1 MSMEKL
7 FHLPDGTPCNAAET
21 VCRML
26 GAAPGVSGTCGEGG
40 LLCRALQAALALT
53 PEPERAELLR
63 REFVQLTGAA
73 ECVSLCGSHCAGY
86 AELAAQLVRKY
97 RSTPPVGVRRRV
109 LLLGDSI
116 RRNYESV
123 VRREL
128 ADLCDVAAPEEN
140 CRFAKFAL
148 NELSR
153 WFEACGEPEVIHW
166 NIGLWDSAVV
176 CEEDGMFTSPEEYL
190 FYMSRILRELR
201 KHTPKII
208 FATTTPVLPGSLNQ
222 HLEYIDR
229 LNGVIVPYMQEQ
241 KIPINDLYALV
252 KPRKK
257 ELLREDCIHLNLKGA
272 EVCGRAV
279 AGAIRTALGVRG

>member
-1 MSMEKL
+1 MSEESL
-7 FHLPDGTPCNAAET
+7 FRLPDGTPCGAAEA

-26 GAAPGVSGTCGEGG
+26 GGGAAVAGDEGG
-40 LLCRALQAALALT
+40 GNPLCGALRAALALT
-53 PEPERAELLR
+53 PEPKRAALLR
-63 REFVQLTGAA
+63 KEFVQLAGAA
-73 ECVSLCGSHCAGY
+73 ECVPLRGAHCAGY
-86 AELAAQLVRKY
+86 AKLAAELARKY
-97 RSTPPVGVRRRV
+97 RNAPPAGNRKRV

-116 RRNYESV
+116 RRNYEDV

-128 ADLCDVAAPEEN
+128 ADLCEVTAPEEN

-148 NELSR
+148 NELAG
-153 WFEACGEPEVIHW
+153 WFDACGEPEVIHW

-176 CEEDGMFTSPEEYL
+176 CPEDGMFTSPEEYL

-222 HLEYIDR
+222 QLEYIDR
-229 LNGVIVPYMQEQ
+229 LNGVIVPYMREQ
-241 KIPINDLYALV
+241 KIPVNDLYALV
-252 KPRKK
+252 KPRMK
-257 ELLREDCIHLNLKGA
+257 ELLRQDCIHLNPQGA

-279 AGAIRTALGVRG
+279 AGAIRAVLEGRG